1 MVLIEDVIFYRLGP
15 GDCGSLLLLDSSNS
29 SPTKAIGVFV
39 SCCKRYPHIHQAL
52 ILSENLR
59 LFEEA
64 HLKVS
69 NIKLAKEERHISRQ
83 NGYSN
88 EQRDSGYSTS
98 TPRSSSASY
107 S

>member
-1 MVLIEDVIFYRLGP
+1 MVLIEDVIFYRLEP

-39 SCCKRYPHIHQAL
+39 SCCKRYSHIHQAL

-59 LFEEA
+59 LFEKA
-64 HLKVS
+64 DLKVS
-69 NIKLAKEERHISRQ
+69 NIELAKDEHLISRQ

-88 EQRDSGYSTS
+88 GQRDSGCYTS
-98 TPRSSSASY
+98 TTRSSSASY
-107 S
+107 R

>member
-1 MVLIEDVIFYRLGP
+1 MVLIEDVIFYRLRL

-39 SCCKRYPHIHQAL
+39 SRCKRYPHIHQAL

-59 LFEEA
+59 LFEKA
-64 HLKVS
+64 DLKVS
-69 NIKLAKEERHISRQ
+69 NIELAKDEHLISRQ

-88 EQRDSGYSTS
+88 GQRDSGYSTS
-98 TPRSSSASY
+98 TPRSSSVSY
-107 S
+107 T